1 MIRPAA
7 GTRRPL
13 LWLAAGLFAAAT
25 VLYSVLWMVGIRQR
39 PQSMLGVEFDH
50 EPGSLSLTITKVT
63 PGGGAEAAGIL
74 PGDRVRGI
82 DGRPLAAFQPLL
94 GAVVRHRPAEVVRLD
109 IDRSSSSVPITIPLV
124 LGPLQASPRPDA
136 PSAQRIA
143 AQVIASFPIVFLAV
157 GLLVLFVRLQDPN
170 AWLLA
175 FLFAGFIAAAPM
187 LDLESVVPEALR
199 GFSVAYKVILNGLF
213 GGVFYYFCAVFPVP
227 SPIDRRWP
235 WLKRLL
241 LVLPAAVVVPVGL
254 AALVTG
260 DSRPLLHLGAWAGP
274 AVVRTVLN
282 TYFFGASAL
291 ALVSLVWNGLAAP
304 TPEARRRT
312 RVVVWGTI
320 AGVTP
325 FMLLQAAALLFG
337 RDPYDF
343 PFWVWA
349 PCVLAVLLLPLAFA
363 YAVVKHRVMEIPL
376 LIRRGARYLLVQ
388 RGFTILLVGAIA
400 GLTLLFAAWAP
411 PLLEGRL
418 GLGAGSG
425 VSMGAVFGILLV
437 WAGARVSRH
446 VTQRIDRAFFR
457 GAYDARQILHVLAE
471 KTATAANRDEL
482 AAFLID
488 HVRRALHPRALSIY
502 LLARDGSLRVTRGNP
517 AVDESGDSAAGPDP
531 DPSALDLPDA
541 IPADHP
547 GMADLARL
555 GRPFI
560 VPPPGIG
567 GPSRVSLAGLPRAEC
582 LVPFVGRGEQ
592 MVGVLLLGER
602 LSEEPYS
609 GEDRRLLSAVAGQA
623 ALALQNIRLAEQ
635 IAERLEAERRA
646 AVELELAREVQSRLL
661 PRGSPPLRTLD
672 CAGDCAQARSVGGD
686 FYDFLELGGGQTA
699 LILADIAGKGMAGAL
714 TMASLQAHLRAHPG
728 QLREDPEQLLRG
740 LNASLCESLAAG
752 RFATL
757 FLGCYD
763 DATRRLR
770 YANCGH
776 NPPLLLRADDRVE
789 RLAATATILGAFR
802 TWDCAVAEV
811 VLEPGDTLVLYSD
824 GITEAADGQ
833 DEEFGEARL
842 LEAVRRHRA
851 EGAPALIAGI
861 LAAVHGFRRG
871 EQADDMTLV
880 AARCREQDANAT

>member
-7 GTRRPL
+7 SPGRPL
-13 LWLAAGLFAAAT
+13 LWLPAGLFAAAT
-25 VLYSVLWMVGIRQR
+25 ILYGALWMYCVRQS

-50 EPGSLSLTITKVT
+50 EPGALSLTITEVT
-63 PGGGAEAAGIL
+63 PGEGAAAAGIL

-82 DGRPLAAFQPLL
+82 DGRPLAGFRPLL
-94 GAVVRHRPAEVVRLD
+94 GTVVRHRPGEVVRLD
-109 IDRSSSSVPITIPLV
+109 IDRPPGGDRLTVPLV
-124 LGPLQASPRPDA
+124 LGPLQASTRPDT
-136 PSAQRIA
+136 PPAQRIA
-143 AQVIASFPIVFLAV
+143 AQVIASFPVVFLVV
-157 GLLVLFVRLQDPN
+157 GFLVLFVRLQDPN

-175 FLFAGFIAAAPM
+175 ILFAGFIAAAPM
-187 LDLESVVPEALR
+187 LDFESVAPPALR

-235 WLKRLL
+235 WLKRV
-241 LVLPAAVVVPVGL
+241 VLGLAAAVVVPVGL
-254 AALVTG
+254 AALVMG
-260 DSRPLLHLGAWAGP
+260 DSRPLFHLGAWAGP
-274 AVVRTVLN
+274 AVVGTVLS

-291 ALVSLVWNGLAAP
+291 ALASLVWNGLGAP

-312 RVVVWGTI
+312 RVIVWGTI

-325 FMLLQAAALLFG
+325 FMLLEAASLLFG
-337 RDPYDF
+337 RDPYSF

-363 YAVVKHRVMEIPL
+363 YAVVKYRVMEIPL

-388 RGFTILLVGAIA
+388 RGFTILLVAAIA
-400 GLTLLFAAWAP
+400 GLTLLFASWAP
-411 PLLEGRL
+411 GVLEGRL

-425 VSMGAVFGILLV
+425 VSLGAAFGILLV
-437 WAGARVSRH
+437 WAGARVSRR

-471 KTATAANRDEL
+471 KLATAANREEL
-482 AAFLID
+482 AAFLAD
-488 HVRRALHPRALSIY
+488 HIRRALHPRSLSIY
-502 LLARDGSLRVTRGNP
+502 LLARDGSLRVTGGDP
-517 AVDESGDSAAGPDP
+517 AVD
-531 DPSALDLPDA
+531 LPDT

-547 GMADLARL
+547 GLAELARL
-555 GRPFI
+555 GRPFL

-567 GPSRVSLAGLPRAEC
+567 GPARLSLAGLPQAEC
-582 LVPFVGRGEQ
+582 LVPFVGRGTQ
-592 MVGVLLLGER
+592 LVGILLLGER

-635 IAERLEAERRA
+635 IAERLEAERRT
-646 AVELELAREVQSRLL
+646 AVELELAREVQNRLL
-661 PRGSPPLRTLD
+661 PRRAPPLRTLD
-672 CAGDCAQARSVGGD
+672 CAGDCAQARTVGGD

-699 LILADIAGKGMAGAL
+699 LVVADIAGKGMAGAL
-714 TMASLQAHLRAHPG
+714 TMASLQAHLRAHSG
-728 QLREDPEQLLRG
+728 QAREDPERLLRG
-740 LNASLCESLAAG
+740 LNASLCESLASS

-763 DATRRLR
+763 DTTRRLR

-789 RLAATATILGAFR
+789 RLAATATILGAFT
-802 TWDCAVAEV
+802 TWDCSVMEV
-811 VLEPGDTLVLYSD
+811 LLEPGDTLLLYSD
-824 GITEAADGQ
+824 GITEATDEAG
-833 DEEFGEARL
+833 EEFGEARL

-851 EGAPALIAGI
+851 EGAPDLIAGI
-861 LAAVHGFRRG
+861 LRAVRGFSRG
-871 EQADDMTLV
+871 DQVDDMTLL
-880 AARCREQDANAT
+880 AARCRARGEDSVT